1 MFSTS
6 SGKFGFILSGRKPF
20 TKTAI
25 PNERPKILL
34 VRFLL
39 SPHEGGR
46 AFPVVCEIPGR
57 HSQARSKL
65 LQTKQLELD
74 YSGLVQHPIRK
85 PTDPSS
91 LPIRRVFLSTEP
103 SYPQSLPI
111 HRVFRSTESSDPQSL
126 PIRKANLS
134 IESSDP

>member
-20 TKTAI
+20 TKMAI
-25 PNERPKILL
+25 SNERPKILL

-39 SPHEGGR
+39 SPPEGGR

-91 LPIRRVFLSTEP
+91 LPIRRVFRSTES

-111 HRVFRSTESSDPQSL
+111 HRAFRSTESSDPQSL
-126 PIRKANLS
+126 PIHRAFRSVK
-134 IESSDP
+134 PTYP